1 MFGET
6 GTGGREG
13 GRETDIRI
21 YHHHDTQLWSLQKVY
36 IDMYK
41 SKYIQTKDRN
51 NNLSVLNSDC
61 DQFPFKQLFVTLN

>member
-6 GTGGREG
+6 GTVGEG

-21 YHHHDTQLWSLQKVY
+21 YHHDTQLWSLQKVY

-51 NNLSVLNSDC
+51 NIC
-61 DQFPFKQLFVTLN
+61 PC

>member
-6 GTGGREG
+6 GREGGREG

-51 NNLSVLNSDC
+51 NIC
-61 DQFPFKQLFVTLN
+61 PC